1 MTWKTGAN
9 APLGLLPVNPT
20 TPDAAITT
28 GTPVGTIRQFIDET
42 QGPAEMIYLPG
53 VASTVAGD
61 LVSYNLLPSGPTT
74 TRLLA
79 AAAAAS
85 GLPVAVALGASV
97 AGKYG
102 WYQISGV
109 AIVNIAGSGA
119 VGPLYATATAG
130 SGSSTQGSGHQIN
143 SARIVA
149 AVGTPA
155 AGQSYVQINRP
166 ACQTQ
171 AL

>member
-1 MTWKTGAN
+1 MAWKTGTN
-9 APLGLLPVNPT
+9 AALGLAVVNPT
-20 TPDAAITT
+20 TPDAAVTT
-28 GTPVGTIRQFIDET
+28 GTPVGTIARFVEDT
-42 QGPAEMIYLPG
+42 QGPAELIYLPG

-61 LVSYNLLPSGPTT
+61 LVSYNLLPSGQLTI
-74 TRLLA
+74 RLLA
-79 AAAAAS
+79 AAAAGS

-102 WYQISGV
+102 WYQISGCAV
-109 AIVNIAGSGA
+109 VNIAGNGV

-130 SGSSTQGSGHQIN
+130 SGSSTAGNGHQIN
-143 SARIVA
+143 GARIVA

-155 AGQSYVQINRP
+155 AGQSYVTLSRP
-166 ACQTQ
+166 TCQTQ